1 MKTLITALAFAA
13 LVAFQGLTPA
23 YAQSFDPD
31 VGSGNIVASSQTLTD
46 ASAQAAF
53 ARVLPRSAQARGA
66 QTQSAH
72 SAFAA
77 VTPFGTPSAGKT
89 ETLGTARADSVRQC
103 ATLAAPYKQTTWG
116 NYESYQYRSCM
127 AQHGQV
133 E

>member
-31 VGSGNIVASSQTLTD
+31 VGTGNIVASTQASTES
-46 ASAQAAF
+46 SAQAAF
-53 ARVLPRSAQARGA
+53 ARVLPRGA
-66 QTQSAH
+66 KTRSAH

-77 VTPFGTPSAGKT
+77 VTPFGTPSTGKT
-89 ETLGTARADSVRQC
+89 ESVGTTRADSIRQC
-103 ATLAAPYKQTTWG
+103 ATLAAPYKQSTWG
-116 NYESYQYRSCM
+116 NMESHQYRTCM
-127 AQHGQV
+127 ALHGQA

>member
-13 LVAFQGLTPA
+13 LVALQGLTPA
-23 YAQSFDPD
+23 YAQSYDPD
-31 VGSGNIVASSQTLTD
+31 IGTGNIVASTQTSSESG
-46 ASAQAAF
+46 ARAAL
-53 ARVLPRSAQARGA
+53 ARVLPRSAQTR
-66 QTQSAH
+66 SAH

-77 VTPFGTPSAGKT
+77 VTPFGTPSAGNT
-89 ETLGTARADSVRQC
+89 EPFGQARADSIRQC